1 MYERSEKYQNP
12 LKRSFGKAEK
22 ATPYVMFGEPW
33 FVLVLGPLG
42 QRFMTSS
49 TSWTLLNGVRS
60 PFLGSWWRELIW
72 TFTNHF
78 FIVHRVL
85 TRRIRLEIRMLSN
98 ISKKAGR
105 EKGESEEQTKWKG
118 KFEGA
123 QNRPQSS
130 SAHESDCVSTGVEIG
145 GGIKPKTW
153 NFVFCACPNFSPV

>member
-12 LKRSFGKAEK
+12 LKRSFCKAEK
-22 ATPYVMFGEPW
+22 ATPYIMFGEPW
-33 FVLVLGPLG
+33 FVLVLGTLG
-42 QRFMTSS
+42 RRFMTSS

-60 PFLGSWWRELIW
+60 PFLGSWWRSLPRRRFCGDGRNTSSPKNACVGGYWWRGLIW

-78 FIVHRVL
+78 FTVHRVL

-105 EKGESEEQTKWKG
+105 QKGESEEQRKWKG

-123 QNRPQSS
+123 QNRPQSFLRMS
-130 SAHESDCVSTGVEIG
+130 QIA
-145 GGIKPKTW
+145 
-153 NFVFCACPNFSPV
+153 

>member
-12 LKRSFGKAEK
+12 LKRSFCKAEK
-22 ATPYVMFGEPW
+22 ATPYIMFGEPW

-42 QRFMTSS
+42 RRFMTSS

-60 PFLGSWWRELIW
+60 PFLGSWWRGLIW

-78 FIVHRVL
+78 FTVHRVL
-85 TRRIRLEIRMLSN
+85 TRRIRLEIRMLGRHQQKSWP
-98 ISKKAGR
+98 SKRWKRGA
-105 EKGESEEQTKWKG
+105 EKVKRKIWG
-118 KFEGA
+118 GA
-123 QNRPQSS
+123 KSTPELF
-130 SAHESDCVSTGVEIG
+130 ADESDCVSTGVEIG